1 MTSENLESYFRGQ
14 QVSLQWLPVLRAM
27 ASEMSARME
36 ANDLRQLFFRIG
48 ERFAKDTEDFFHGA
62 QSLAE
67 LEESL
72 NDFWSRIN
80 WGWVDLTE
88 VKGYIDIDHHS
99 APLAEAFG
107 DDALEWSIGLLEGF
121 YQSVFSVL
129 GAGDSMVV
137 RGIDG
142 LSSGMGVRLR
152 FGRAGH
158 IP

>member
-14 QVSLQWLPVLRAM
+14 QVSLQWLPVLRALS
-27 ASEMSARME
+27 SEMSARTE
-36 ANDLRQLFFRIG
+36 AKDLRQLFFKIG
-48 ERFAKDTEDFFHGA
+48 ERFGKDTEDLFQDA
-62 QSLAE
+62 QSLAQ
-67 LEESL
+67 LEDSL

-88 VKGYIDIDHHS
+88 VKGFIDINHQS

-129 GAGDSMVV
+129 GASDSMVV
-137 RGIDG
+137 RGINE
-142 LSSGMGVRLR
+142 LSKGTDARLR
-152 FGRAGH
+152 FGRAGT
-158 IP
+158 